1 MGEFFQEP
9 EFGKRFGKIGRELTE
24 REERLIRQKVPDNFN
39 KLLTFVVIFQNMLFF
54 LFSSFFLYFDAKE
67 GKIR

>member
-9 EFGKRFGKIGRELTE
+9 EFGKKFGKIGRELTE

-39 KLLTFVVIFQNMLFF
+39 KLLTFVGIFQNMFF
-54 LFSSFFLYFDAKE
+54 FGRF
-67 GKIR
+67 